1 MQRLHKRTSKLPL
14 FGFDTRGID
23 SAKRTHFYLE
33 KKTVTLVRNETDS
46 FVALEFCT
54 DVVAIQPTTVL
65 VGRRDQE
72 GKGAADLQGQA
83 CSTNAVPLYETLRFR
98 ASKLPSCQDG
108 AVHGIH
114 IGETDENQNLGYANT
129 AWVY

>member
-1 MQRLHKRTSKLPL
+1 M
-14 FGFDTRGID
+14 
-23 SAKRTHFYLE
+23 
-33 KKTVTLVRNETDS
+33 RNETDS